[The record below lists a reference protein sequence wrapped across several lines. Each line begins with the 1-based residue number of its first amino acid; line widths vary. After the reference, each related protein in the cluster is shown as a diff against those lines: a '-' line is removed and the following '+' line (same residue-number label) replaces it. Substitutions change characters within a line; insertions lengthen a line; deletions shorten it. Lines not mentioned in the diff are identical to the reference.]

1 MICSLHRYLYWID
14 NDRNVRFI
22 DLSSTLQ
29 PTNLITSSSQF
40 LSGGITAFTVDLIE
54 SQFIYVNESHIT
66 QRHIGGGVV
75 QTTNFEAGSSPLSL
89 MVSFAGEV
97 LTYSSGKFTSYEN
110 GIQNSEF
117 SGNFGRSQVSAMTL
131 VRTISQPQPGESRN
145 IKYTRFV
152 TDFTLIYTTNDI
164 TIIKTIIIIM
174 LVY

>member
-40 LSGGITAFTVDLIE
+40 LSGGITAFTVDLVE

-117 SGNFGRSQVSAMTL
+117 SGNFGRSPVSAMTL

-152 TDFTLIYTTNDI
+152 TDLLIFLL
-164 TIIKTIIIIM
+164 KHKF
-174 LVY
+174 V